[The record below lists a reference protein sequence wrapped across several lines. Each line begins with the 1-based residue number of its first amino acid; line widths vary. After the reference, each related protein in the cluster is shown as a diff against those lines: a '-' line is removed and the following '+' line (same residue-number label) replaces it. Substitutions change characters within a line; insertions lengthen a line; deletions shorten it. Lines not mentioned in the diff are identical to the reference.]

1 MSLVRVAKWQQ
12 RHGLFAF
19 ARLFN
24 DSVVLFCWWTGLGPV
39 LLQVLTWRV
48 EYQLQLGEK
57 VKGS

>member
-12 RHGLFAF
+12 RRGLFAF

-24 DSVVLFCWWTGLGPV
+24 DSVVLFCWWTSLGPV

-48 EYQLQLGEK
+48 E
-57 VKGS
+57 